1 MINLINI
8 QHFYETGNI
17 QTSALWI
24 SSTPFVFVFN
34 PAISFFFEIRNYS
47 IFKIC
52 NGITTRNRKF
62 KDLIIPLLSMRL
74 CSFFKIVS
82 FSNLKNILPY
92 GYSNRILQ
100 NQLFCL
106 THFLFPSFLFLC
118 SSISH
123 RTLANGYKKG
133 VEIVSALS
141 CIQVLA
147 YLRVSRN
154 LVGINFRHP
163 NVMPNFAVWKTIT
176 YRHWHRWCCQPRF

>member
-82 FSNLKNILPY
+82 FSYIKTFYLMAIQIGFYRIN
-92 GYSNRILQ
+92 YS
-100 NQLFCL
+100 
-106 THFLFPSFLFLC
+106 
-118 SSISH
+118 
-123 RTLANGYKKG
+123 A
-133 VEIVSALS
+133 
-141 CIQVLA
+141 
-147 YLRVSRN
+147 
-154 LVGINFRHP
+154 
-163 NVMPNFAVWKTIT
+163 
-176 YRHWHRWCCQPRF
+176 